1 MVPNTR
7 HEMKERNRLTVR
19 ECQHPT
25 QSEVSEYCPDL
36 LEYYEF
42 ALLAEPSTAL
52 TSISVVADIGHAM
65 VSREDK
71 SCPVILKKVIKEP
84 FRLAHY

>member
-1 MVPNTR
+1 MMTSIR

-19 ECQHPT
+19 GCQHPT

-36 LEYYEF
+36 LECNKF
-42 ALLAEPSTAL
+42 ALLIELPIRL

-71 SCPVILKKVIKEP
+71 SCPVILIEVIKEP
-84 FRLAHY
+84 FCLAHY